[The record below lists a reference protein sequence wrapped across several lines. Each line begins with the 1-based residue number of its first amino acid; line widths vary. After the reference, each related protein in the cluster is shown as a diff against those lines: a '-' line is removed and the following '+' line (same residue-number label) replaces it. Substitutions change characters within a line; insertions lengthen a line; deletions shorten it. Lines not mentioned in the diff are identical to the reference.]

1 MSLELYVAPAAAGKS
16 AWVIAAAQRAAVA
29 LQTPLIVVATPR
41 QAQHLRHRLAAAGGA
56 LGVHI
61 YTFDELFGSLLSLA
75 GLAVA
80 ELHTAARHRLLG
92 IAVDE
97 LAAAGRLP
105 FYGALA
111 ARPGFIAALA
121 GLTFELRGAHIRPER
136 LSTALAHLNAPPRLT
151 ELAAIYAHDA
161 ALLTQHGWTDRAG
174 LGWLALDIL
183 HDNPSLLPWAPVFF
197 DGFDSF
203 TVVQRATIAALAT
216 HGVRM
221 TVLLTHPA
229 ARPGAEVHG
238 LFTETIARVCR
249 DLQLTPQPLPDAG
262 PEAPRTPLL
271 ILADHLFTAA
281 PAGGDGAAA
290 VTLHAAADRA
300 GEVRTALRW
309 LKERIVLDGWQPGEL
324 ALIARDLTPYR
335 DQVVQ
340 VATEFGLPVHF
351 AGKLPLRTNPAVA
364 ALLDL
369 LALMRP
375 DPQSGAPHL
384 PHRPVIEA
392 WRSPYFAWHA
402 LLGLEAG
409 DADALDAVARQFVV
423 LRGLEHWRAA
433 LAHNS
438 AAAVVTEEEA
448 SDARAVNRGAAQTL
462 AARFERFV
470 AALQPPAGASS
481 RRAFVVW
488 LEELIGADDADGA
501 AGADASA
508 PPHTLALLDQV
519 HLADAALAARDVAA
533 LRVFKEVLRGL
544 VWAEDAVVTVREE
557 APPLDY
563 ARFLDELI
571 GAVAAAAYE
580 PGTAAGAAI
589 LAAEMLE
596 VRGLAFRA
604 VAMLGLAEGEL
615 PQRRREDAFLRDRDR
630 EHLQQQGLPFDLS
643 TRSFEREYFY
653 LALTRAREQLLLTR
667 PRLAEGGAAWE
678 PSPYWQEVVRLTGAE
693 PVTIAG
699 ELRPPLARV
708 ASLAEAMERAAR
720 VPADAAWLARHAPAH
735 WQRIRHGAALVM
747 ERRRQAAAP
756 SPFDGFLGADPG
768 ALATLRQPLRHW
780 SPTRLEAYRAC
791 PNLFYLAHV
800 LKLEARRAPEEGA
813 DASQLGN
820 IYHRILEAVYREAGQ
835 AGVAAQ
841 LAALPAL
848 AARILDDAPTR
859 ERFRVTALWQQQR
872 AAIEADIA
880 RSLAAL
886 ADMGGTPAKLEA
898 AFRGERA
905 LTLKL
910 HEETYTISG
919 VVDRIDRMP
928 DGALRIIDYKLGLRD
943 YDSVQALVTG
953 KRLQLA
959 IYALAVE
966 AALELGEVRDG
977 VYWFVTK
984 ARPSRWSL
992 ATFVDATTGATGAT
1006 AAVELAVTYAQA
1018 AVQGA
1023 REGRFAPSPPPQ
1035 GCPTYCPAAGHC
1047 WRHRPANT
1055 GA

>member
-16 AWVIAAAQRAAVA
+16 AWVIAAAQRATITQ
-29 LQTPLIVVATPR
+29 QTPLIVVATPR
-41 QAQHLRHRLAAAGGA
+41 QARRLRQRLAAAGGA

-61 YTFDELFGSLLSLA
+61 LTFDELFGALLSLA
-75 GLAVA
+75 GVAAA

-97 LAAAGRLP
+97 LAAAGHLP

-121 GLTFELRGAHIRPER
+121 GLTFELRGAHIRPEE
-136 LSTALAHLNAPPRLT
+136 LAATLTHLNAPPRLT
-151 ELAAIYAHDA
+151 ELAAIYAHYGV
-161 ALLTQHGWTDRAG
+161 LLTRHGWTDRAG
-174 LGWLALDIL
+174 LGWLALAVM
-183 HDNPSLLPWAPVFF
+183 HDNAPMLPWSSVFF

-203 TVVQRATIAALAT
+203 TVVQRATIAALAMQ
-216 HGVRM
+216 GARV
-221 TVLLTHPA
+221 TVLLTRPA
-229 ARPGAEVHG
+229 ASVSNELHA
-238 LFTETIARVCR
+238 LFTETITRVCR
-249 DLQLTPQPLPDAG
+249 ELQITPQSLP
-262 PEAPRTPLL
+262 ETAPAAPPNPLL
-271 ILADHLFTAA
+271 TLAEHLFTAA
-281 PAGGDGAAA
+281 PAGGDAAAA

-309 LKERIVLDGWQPGEL
+309 LKERIVLDGWLPNEL
-324 ALIARDLTPYR
+324 ALIARDLAPYR
-335 DQVVQ
+335 DQVAQ
-340 VATEFGLPVHF
+340 IATEFGLPVHF

-369 LALMRP
+369 LTLMRP
-375 DPQSGAPHL
+375 DPQTGAPHL
-384 PHRPVIEA
+384 PHRPLIEA
-392 WRSPYFAWHA
+392 WRSPYFAWRA
-402 LLGLEAG
+402 LLESEAG

-423 LRGLEHWRAA
+423 IRGLEQWRAA
-433 LAHNS
+433 LALNI
-438 AAAVVTEEEA
+438 AAGGAHKDEA
-448 SDARAVNRGAAQTL
+448 GDTQGTHSARAQAL

-470 AALQPPAGASS
+470 AALQPPADAST

-488 LEELIGADDADGA
+488 LEDLIGAEDADGA
-501 AGADASA
+501 AGAGAST
-508 PPHTLALLDQV
+508 PPLTLALLDQV
-519 HLADAALAARDVAA
+519 HAADATLAARDVAA

-544 VWAEDAVVTVREE
+544 VWAEDAVVTVR
-557 APPLDY
+557 ADVPALDY

-571 GAVAAAAYE
+571 GAIAAAAYE
-580 PGTAAGAAI
+580 PGAAAGAAI
-589 LAAEMLE
+589 LAADVLE

-615 PQRRREDAFLRDRDR
+615 PQRRREDPFLRDRDR
-630 EHLQQQGLPFDLS
+630 ERLQQEGLPFDLS

-678 PSPYWQEVVRLTGAE
+678 PSPYWLEVVRLTGAE

-708 ASLAEAMERAAR
+708 ASLTEAMERAAR
-720 VPADAAWLARHAPAH
+720 VPADAAWLARHAPAD
-735 WQRIRHGAALVM
+735 WERLRHGATIVM
-747 ERRRQAAAP
+747 ERRRQAAP
-756 SPFDGFLGADPG
+756 SPFDGFLGAEPG
-768 ALATLRQPLRHW
+768 ALDTLRQPLRHW
-780 SPTRLEAYRAC
+780 SPTRLEAYRTC
-791 PNLFYLAHV
+791 PNFFYLAHV
-800 LKLEARRAPEEGA
+800 LKLEARSAPEEGA

-820 IYHRILEAVYREAGQ
+820 IYHRILEAVYRAAGQ
-835 AGVAAQ
+835 EDIGVQ
-841 LAALPAL
+841 LAALPAI
-848 AARILDDAPTR
+848 AAHILDDAPAR

-872 AAIEADIA
+872 AAIEANIA

-886 ADMGGTPAKLEA
+886 ADLGGAPLALEA
-898 AFRGERA
+898 RFSAA
-905 LTLKL
+905 HALKLTLNG
-910 HEETYTISG
+910 EAYTIGG

-928 DGALRIIDYKLGLRD
+928 DGALRIIDYKLGTRD
-943 YDSVQALVTG
+943 YDTVQALITG

-959 IYALAVE
+959 LYALAVE
-966 AALELGEVRDG
+966 AALGLGAVHDG

-992 ATFVDATTGATGAT
+992 ATFVDAATGATGAP
-1006 AAVELAVTYAQA
+1006 AAIELAVAHAQA

-1023 REGRFAPSPPPQ
+1023 REGRFTPSPPPQ

-1047 WRHRPANT
+1047 WRRRPAVT